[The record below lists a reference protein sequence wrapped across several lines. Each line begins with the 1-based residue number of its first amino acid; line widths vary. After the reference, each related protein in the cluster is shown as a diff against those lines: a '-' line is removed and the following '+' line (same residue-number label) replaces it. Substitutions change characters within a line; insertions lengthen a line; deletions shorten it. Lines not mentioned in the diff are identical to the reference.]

1 MLINSM
7 VNGGMLKNKEQA
19 IEILNKL
26 GIDINIRGETLSI
39 EQFCEISNLLAKS
52 L

>member
-1 MLINSM
+1 M